1 MAIKKMY
8 LFGIISAT
16 ILIAVDL
23 IYFMMKKDFNLFL
36 FLAGLSMAI
45 LCLPFIMGI
54 VIEGRKDEEMN
65 EMFLEFSR
73 NLAESVSTGTPISK
87 SIINVRKK
95 NYGSLTPHVQKLA
108 NQIALGI
115 PVGKALDT
123 FALDVNNN
131 VIKRAIGLI
140 REAERAGGE
149 IDYILDSV
157 AKSISEVEKLKK
169 ERKAAI
175 YSLVVQEYIIF
186 FIFIGIMLVMQFQ
199 ILPLAGN
206 AGSFGKFTMT
216 DINALSDDKT
226 DSEGKAFNPDDLA
239 RPFLFLL
246 LVQGLMV
253 GLTIGKLSEGT
264 IKSGIKHSF
273 ILVIATFLISTGA
286 NLLLKKPV

>member
-16 ILIAVDL
+16 ILMAVDL

-175 YSLVVQEYIIF
+175 YSLVVQGYIIF
-186 FIFIGIMLVMQFQ
+186 FIFIGIMLVMEYK
-199 ILPLAGN
+199 ILPLATGVSSL
-206 AGSFGKFTMT
+206 G
-216 DINALSDDKT
+216 
-226 DSEGKAFNPDDLA
+226 
-239 RPFLFLL
+239 
-246 LVQGLMV
+246 V
-253 GLTIGKLSEGT
+253 GLGNIDTLASPSTALAAGEAQGMSPSDLS
-264 IKSGIKHSF
+264 
-273 ILVIATFLISTGA
+273 
-286 NLLLKKPV
+286 